1 MQVILSQIE
10 KQKSSDVTISMD
22 LHPSYCL
29 LHGDTVL
36 PFPWV
41 RVGWRGH
48 SFIWN
53 SCATF
58 HNRKAQCRQHGL
70 RYGMLLPCTVC
81 WEMVVVIVLQCSTLY
96 RYGGSW
102 AFFPHL
108 EIRRLVSLSL
118 SLSCGFPSSL
128 FQITELQQR
137 ATLFSGLSWWE
148 RISEWEHGFTP
159 LLQGYGV
166 H

>member
-102 AFFPHL
+102 SFFPHL
-108 EIRRLVSLSL
+108 EIWRLVSLSL
-118 SLSCGFPSSL
+118 YPLVFLPRYFKLQNFSKEQHFSLDCPDG
-128 FQITELQQR
+128 R
-137 ATLFSGLSWWE
+137 GSG
-148 RISEWEHGFTP
+148 WEHGFTP